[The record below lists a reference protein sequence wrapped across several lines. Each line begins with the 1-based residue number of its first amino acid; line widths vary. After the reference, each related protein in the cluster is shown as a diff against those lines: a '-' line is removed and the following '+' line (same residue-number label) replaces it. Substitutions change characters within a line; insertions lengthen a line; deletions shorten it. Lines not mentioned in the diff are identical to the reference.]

1 MNDEELENS
10 KDNEKL
16 SSDSLL
22 NLAAP
27 AHSLISTAQNKNLIE
42 NKFKSKILILS
53 LSGRT
58 TQLKFINFKYKV
70 VLVPYNDTTKLI

>member
-1 MNDEELENS
+1 M
-10 KDNEKL
+10 
-16 SSDSLL
+16 

-53 LSGRT
+53 ISRS
-58 TQLKFINFKYKV
+58 V
-70 VLVPYNDTTKLI
+70 VAAERSNKN